1 MSNIELTKYYLGQQM
16 TTSQMPETAYFDI
29 QKALDEHFQK
39 NWTWELVDER
49 VVEDGSGV
57 NVMTTVMLY
66 TPGRVYTGRSYC
78 KVRDYHEN
86 HLHAL
91 LNACKSFMT
100 VGKAT
105 QPTPIPQTSPQ
116 QMSADQISAMLG
128 QQQAPQQPI
137 DTAAQFYNYKDE
149 QGRPANEVPFD
160 QMTDNCTKELQQE
173 MGMVQKDEP
182 DQVPFNTGNPGGMV
196 YPPNNPQPPQQ
207 NMAQAPQP
215 QQQTGLINGYT
226 QQQIDRMNKFKKD
239 FDITDDV
246 MFGNYVNTWDKR
258 FTSKK
263 DINPGNID
271 AFLAW
276 VDTLGE

>member
-1 MSNIELTKYYLGQQM
+1 MSNIELTKHYLGQQM
-16 TTSQMPETAYFDI
+16 TTSQMPETAYFNI
-29 QKALDEHFQK
+29 QKALDEHFGK
-39 NWTWELVDER
+39 NWTWELAGETI
-49 VVEDGSGV
+49 VEDGSGV
-57 NVMTTVMLY
+57 NVMTTVTLY
-66 TPGRVYTGRSYC
+66 TPGHIYTGRSYC
-78 KVRDYHEN
+78 KVREYHEN

-91 LNACKSFMT
+91 LDACKPFMM
-100 VGKAT
+100 VGNAVQ
-105 QPTPIPQTSPQ
+105 QPTQTNQASSQ
-116 QMSADQISAMLG
+116 QMSVDQISAMLG
-128 QQQAPQQPI
+128 QQQAPQSQSI

-149 QGRPANEVPFD
+149 QGRPADEVPFD
-160 QMTDNCTKELQQE
+160 KVTDNCTNELFYGAPSQPQQ
-173 MGMVQKDEP
+173 QP
-182 DQVPFNTGNPGGMV
+182 
-196 YPPNNPQPPQQ
+196 PQPPQQ
-207 NMAQAPQP
+207 NMAQAQP

-226 QQQIDRMNKFKKD
+226 QEQIDRMNKFKKD